1 MNKNNVP
8 VFEDKTKEELDTII
22 NLIKGSS
29 LPEYVKDFII
39 KCIESA
45 LWFPHI
51 LQQKNISLSRLKTM
65 LFGKGYANKDQ
76 KPPKIPVE
84 PKNPLNN
91 KSDANV
97 PTTPATPAT
106 PATTTQAIEELVN
119 QVDPAIAQSA
129 PNTTESA
136 PGHGRMAHDIY
147 TNYTTTILQ
156 VENLKV
162 GDFCPNN
169 CGGKMYPFRP
179 DKPRV
184 LLRIIGQQLADVHK
198 YVVEQ
203 LRCNWCHILI
213 SAKIPPEIGNK
224 KYDAGFKALIVL
236 QKYFMAVPFYRQERF
251 QHIVG
256 FPLPDATQWS
266 LVEQVAGCVYKTFDA
281 LVVEAANG
289 ENINNDD
296 TKLKIQE
303 VIKEL
308 KKDPDCE
315 RKGMFT
321 TGIIAKNS
329 DHSIALFF
337 NGTNHSGENLEVLL
351 SKRKADKPPIIQM
364 CDALSAN
371 IADKIKTI
379 VCNCLSHGYRKFDEL
394 EKYFPKPCI
403 TIMKLLSQVYTNDDK
418 TKDMDL
424 EMRLKY
430 HQEHSQPIMI
440 MLKDYIQALIDEKIA
455 EPNSELG
462 KALKYM
468 QKHWEELTK
477 FLSVAGAHL
486 CNNIVE
492 RALKIAIRARKS
504 AMFYRTRYSAH
515 IGGMLTSIIYT
526 CELNNVNAY
535 DYLTVLQK
543 YEPEIRA
550 NPRQWLPW
558 NYKQNFSAT
567 QEAKLANQSGYV
579 PCEDVL
585 AVG

>member
-8 VFEDKTKEELDTII
+8 IFEDKTKEELDSIMTV
-22 NLIKGSS
+22 IKDSS
-29 LPEYVKDFII
+29 LPEYIKDFII
-39 KCIESA
+39 KCVESA

-84 PKNPLNN
+84 PKDPLDN
-91 KSDANV
+91 KSDENV
-97 PTTPATPAT
+97 PTTPVA
-106 PATTTQAIEELVN
+106 TTQAIEELVN
-119 QVDPAIAQSA
+119 QVDPASA
-129 PNTTESA
+129 ASESNNTKSA
-136 PGHGRMAHDIY
+136 SGHGRMAHDIY
-147 TNYTTTILQ
+147 TNYITTVLH
-156 VENLKV
+156 VENLKA
-162 GDFCPNN
+162 GDCCPNN
-169 CGGKMYPFRP
+169 CGGKMYRFRP
-179 DKPRV
+179 NKPRV
-184 LLRIIGQQLADVHK
+184 LLRIVGQQLANVHK

-203 LRCNWCHILI
+203 FRCNWCQALI
-213 SAKIPPEIGNK
+213 SAKIPTEIGNE

-236 QKYFMAVPFYRQERF
+236 QKYFVAVPFYRQERF

-256 FPLPDATQWS
+256 FPLSDATQWD
-266 LVEQVAGCVYKTFDA
+266 LVEQVAGCAYKTFDA

-296 TKLKIQE
+296 TKLRIQE
-303 VIKEL
+303 VIKEI

-321 TGIIAKNS
+321 TGIIAKNA
-329 DHSIALFF
+329 DHNIALFF
-337 NGTNHSGENLEVLL
+337 NGTNHSGENLGALL
-351 SKRKADKPPIIQM
+351 AKRAAGKPPIIQM

-371 IADKIKTI
+371 IAKEIKAI
-379 VCNCLSHGYRKFDEL
+379 ICNCLSHGYRKFDEL
-394 EKYFPKPCI
+394 EKYFPIPCI
-403 TIMKLLSQVYTNDDK
+403 TIMKLLSQAYENDTK
-418 TKDMDL
+418 TTDMDP
-424 EMRLKY
+424 ETRLKY
-430 HQEHSQPIMI
+430 HQEHSRPVMT
-440 MLKDYIQALIDEKIA
+440 MLKDYIQALMDEKIA

-462 KALKYM
+462 NALKYM
-468 QKHWEELTK
+468 QNHWEELTK

-504 AMFYRTRYSAH
+504 SMFYRTRYSAH

-526 CELNNVNAY
+526 CELNNINAY
-535 DYLTVLQK
+535 DYLLVLQK
-543 YEPEIRA
+543 YAPEIRI

-558 NYKQNFSAT
+558 NYQQNFT
-567 QEAKLANQSGYV
+567 TTEEVKRTNQSGCAPY
-579 PCEDVL
+579 EDVL